1 MDRRPQWSPPGT
13 HFHCSP
19 ADKSG
24 TMIFTIATAALQEV
38 DKQLQA
44 EKAKIAQLQEQMKD
58 SGHYG
63 KIWFKLMVIVNLFVY
78 SCLNGLII
86 KKK

>member
-19 ADKSG
+19 ADKSC

-58 SGHYG
+58 SGSE
-63 KIWFKLMVIVNLFVY
+63 F
-78 SCLNGLII
+78 
-86 KKK
+86 

>member
-44 EKAKIAQLQEQMKD
+44 EKAKIAQLQE
-58 SGHYG
+58 
-63 KIWFKLMVIVNLFVY
+63 
-78 SCLNGLII
+78 
-86 KKK
+86 

>member
-1 MDRRPQWSPPGT
+1 MVPSGT

-44 EKAKIAQLQEQMKD
+44 EKAKIAQLQGQMND
-58 SGHYG
+58 SGSE
-63 KIWFKLMVIVNLFVY
+63 F
-78 SCLNGLII
+78 
-86 KKK
+86 

>member
-1 MDRRPQWSPPGT
+1 MFSILDTTTRVYTKVWEMCGLAGFLTGREVARRMISR
-13 HFHCSP
+13 
-19 ADKSG
+19 KSG

-58 SGHYG
+58 SGSE
-63 KIWFKLMVIVNLFVY
+63 F
-78 SCLNGLII
+78 
-86 KKK
+86 

>member
-38 DKQLQA
+38 DKQLQ
-44 EKAKIAQLQEQMKD
+44 KIADAKE
-58 SGHYG
+58 
-63 KIWFKLMVIVNLFVY
+63 KLDILEEFE
-78 SCLNGLII
+78 
-86 KKK
+86 